1 MKLGSCL
8 AIAFCLSAACSAQTI
23 DVDITPA
30 HETNR
35 FVPNQTLGGGID
47 RISVEAIDK
56 DLTPEALKPVFTA
69 GWGPVTFRQNTEL
82 FVQAWHWNPKGTWS
96 DPSGKGY
103 FTGDATPTSESIRHS
118 YGYSLPH
125 RGVTRNEGTEF
136 DGYSRLSDGDIE
148 TYWKSNPYL
157 SEPYTGE
164 PDTAH
169 PGWIAID
176 LDKQQLVDAIRI
188 AWGEPYAKRYEVQYW
203 TGERGME
210 IYAPPDG
217 AWKTFAS

>member
-1 MKLGSCL
+1 MRMGSPVVFVSVL
-8 AIAFCLSAACSAQTI
+8 IAACCSAQTI

-96 DPSGKGY
+96 DPVVKAISREQPIP
-103 FTGDATPTSESIRHS
+103 PTT
-118 YGYSLPH
+118 L
-125 RGVTRNEGTEF
+125 
-136 DGYSRLSDGDIE
+136 
-148 TYWKSNPYL
+148 
-157 SEPYTGE
+157 
-164 PDTAH
+164 
-169 PGWIAID
+169 
-176 LDKQQLVDAIRI
+176 
-188 AWGEPYAKRYEVQYW
+188 
-203 TGERGME
+203 
-210 IYAPPDG
+210 
-217 AWKTFAS
+217 